1 LASYAINPGKPF
13 EELFAGTDV
22 DMVMLADTVD
32 IATVLTEALPDG
44 SLRTRILSVDATF
57 AAVGNSE
64 TLLPVLAMIHQL
76 CSNGQ
81 SCI

>member
-1 LASYAINPGKPF
+1 MD
-13 EELFAGTDV
+13 AGAVFDNV
-22 DMVMLADTVD
+22 ILADTVA

-76 CSNGQ
+76 CSSNG
-81 SCI
+81 